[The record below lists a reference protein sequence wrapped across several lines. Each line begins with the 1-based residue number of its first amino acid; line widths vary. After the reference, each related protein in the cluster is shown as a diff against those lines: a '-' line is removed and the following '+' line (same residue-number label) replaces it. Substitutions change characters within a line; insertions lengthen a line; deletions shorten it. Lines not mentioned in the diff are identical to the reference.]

1 MALVYC
7 CSLDGLIASIVL
19 LICTSLWIKASA
31 KWLNV
36 NVNANR
42 SVENE
47 EACFF
52 VFSMIW
58 NQSHKSC
65 GCRKTFISMSVKS
78 MVITVL
84 SKLRPI
90 CIYVCV
96 CVCVWVGVEIAPIQK
111 CLQGCGGEYDWLT
124 FLAYQNGRLDSVIYQ
139 ELRIL
144 FFFPLLFVA
153 IFESWMV
160 LDPHRSQ
167 ENCFAPI
174 LGYLISTSFTDLK
187 YNWHE
192 WANCWSK
199 LPSAAV
205 NDVFL

>member
-58 NQSHKSC
+58 SQSHKSC

-96 CVCVWVGVEIAPIQK
+96 CVG
-111 CLQGCGGEYDWLT
+111 GCGNSSNPEMPAGLWWWVWLVDFPGIPKWT
-124 FLAYQNGRLDSVIYQ
+124 AWLSHLSRAENI
-139 ELRIL
+139 I
-144 FFFPLLFVA
+144 FFPFAVCSYIWELDGFGSTPITGKLFCPNFR
-153 IFESWMV
+153 IF
-160 LDPHRSQ
+160 D
-167 ENCFAPI
+167 
-174 LGYLISTSFTDLK
+174 
-187 YNWHE
+187 
-192 WANCWSK
+192 
-199 LPSAAV
+199 
-205 NDVFL
+205 